1 MSETNRNLFTSKKQF
16 EYCPMNNNTT
26 HSKSSMLKKMQT
38 AFSNHDEIVAAYLF
52 GSYAEG
58 YARSDSDIDIGLLLS
73 DNSNVGAMYPVHIAG
88 ELEDAANTKREIDV
102 RILNNGTLRFL
113 HQVLKGKLLFCRDD
127 KKRIDFETSTIDS
140 YLDFKPFLDDYDRM
154 RKERLLHVG

>member
-1 MSETNRNLFTSKKQF
+1 MS
-16 EYCPMNNNTT
+16 NNAT
-26 HSKSSMLKKMQT
+26 HNESSMLDKMRHV
-38 AFSNHDEIVAAYLF
+38 FSGHDEIVAAYLF

-58 YARSDSDIDIGLLLS
+58 HARSDSDIDIGLLLS
-73 DNSNVGAMYPVHIAG
+73 DNSNAGAMYPVHIAG
-88 ELEDAANTKREIDV
+88 ELEDAAGTKQEMDV

-127 KKRIDFETSTIDS
+127 KKRIDFETSTIDR

-154 RKERLLHVG
+154 RKERLSHVG

>member
-1 MSETNRNLFTSKKQF
+1 
-16 EYCPMNNNTT
+16 MNNDTT
-26 HSKSSMLKKMQT
+26 NNESSIPEKMKQV
-38 AFSNHDEIVAAYLF
+38 FLDHDEIVAAYLF
-52 GSYAEG
+52 GSYAKG
-58 YARSDSDIDIGLLLS
+58 HARSDSDIDIGLLLS
-73 DNSNVGAMYPVHIAG
+73 DNSNVGAMYPIHIAG
-88 ELEDAANTKREIDV
+88 QLENMTGTKREMDV

-127 KKRIDFETSTIDS
+127 KKRIDFETSTINS

>member
-1 MSETNRNLFTSKKQF
+1 MS
-16 EYCPMNNNTT
+16 NNTT
-26 HSKSSMLKKMQT
+26 HSESSVLEKIQA
-38 AFSNHDEIVAAYLF
+38 AFSSHDEIVAAYLF

-58 YARSDSDIDIGLLLS
+58 NTRSDSDIDIGLLLS

-88 ELEDAANTKREIDV
+88 ELEDAADTKREIDV

-113 HQVLKGKLLFCRDD
+113 HQVLKGKLIFCRDD
-127 KKRIDFETSTIDS
+127 KKRVEFETSTIDQ

-154 RKERLLHVG
+154 RKKRLLHVG

>member
-1 MSETNRNLFTSKKQF
+1 MNRDATNNG
-16 EYCPMNNNTT
+16 
-26 HSKSSMLKKMQT
+26 SSMLEKMQNV
-38 AFSNHDEIVAAYLF
+38 FSGHDEIVAAYLF

-58 YARSDSDIDIGLLLS
+58 YARDDSDIDIGLLLS
-73 DNSNVGAMYPVHIAG
+73 DNSNLGAMYPVHVAG
-88 ELEDAANTKREIDV
+88 ELEDAAGTKREMDV

-113 HQVLKGKLLFCRDD
+113 HQVLKGRLLFCRDD
-127 KKRIDFETSTIDS
+127 KKRVDFETSAIDR

>member
-1 MSETNRNLFTSKKQF
+1 MNRDATNNG
-16 EYCPMNNNTT
+16 
-26 HSKSSMLKKMQT
+26 SSMLEKMQNV
-38 AFSNHDEIVAAYLF
+38 FSEHDEIVAAYLF

-58 YARSDSDIDIGLLLS
+58 YARGDSDIDIGLLLS
-73 DNSNVGAMYPVHIAG
+73 DNSNIGAMYPVHVAG
-88 ELEDAANTKREIDV
+88 ELEDATGTKREMDV

-113 HQVLKGKLLFCRDD
+113 HQVLKGRLLFCRDD
-127 KKRIDFETSTIDS
+127 KKRVDFETSAIDR